1 MLLFRMKQ
9 PPQKEAIPL
18 IKHIA
23 KQIKFCAVIGKGK
36 GFQIDHARHLLQ
48 SNQNEHIRP
57 SRAAVSP

>member
-23 KQIKFCAVIGKGK
+23 KQIKFCAVIKACVFVPFK
-36 GFQIDHARHLLQ
+36 RTLNVH
-48 SNQNEHIRP
+48 RP
-57 SRAAVSP
+57 